1 MFLYKQVKIFG
12 HPVHPMLIAFPI
24 AFYTATL
31 ASFIAYAITG
41 DLFWFGVG
49 YISNIAGVTCAGI
62 AAVPGFIDLVFLPDK
77 SRVKTTGFYHLG
89 FHLTA
94 FFIFFVNIF
103 LQQTKW
109 TEVPALPDASV
120 PIVLSALGVALTFGG
135 GFMGWKLVQKHH
147 VGIDLT
153 NKQMKVEPRDKG
165 QLDQKE
171 TPDNSVKAA

>member
-12 HPVHPMLIAFPI
+12 HPLHPMLIAFPI
-24 AFYTATL
+24 AFYNGAL
-31 ASFIAYAITG
+31 AAFIAYAITG

-49 YISNIAGVTCAGI
+49 YMSNIAGVVTAGI
-62 AAVPGFIDLVFLPDK
+62 AAIPGFIDLVFLPDK

-103 LQQTKW
+103 LQQNKW
-109 TEVPALPDASV
+109 TQVPALPDASLA
-120 PIVLSALGVALTFGG
+120 IILCSLGVALTLAG

-153 NKQMKVEPRDKG
+153 QKQMKVEPRDKG

-171 TPDNSVKAA
+171 QPNQQAA